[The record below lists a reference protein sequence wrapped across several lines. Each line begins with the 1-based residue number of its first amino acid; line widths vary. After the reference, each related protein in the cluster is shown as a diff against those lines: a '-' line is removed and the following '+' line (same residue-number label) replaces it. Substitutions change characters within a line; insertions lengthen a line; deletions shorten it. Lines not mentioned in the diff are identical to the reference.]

1 MSEPELVTLKV
12 GGLQFDG
19 WTTVS
24 VSKGI
29 RNPAGGFSLSYAE
42 KASAK
47 GEPLKIRTG
56 EACEVLIGGETVIT
70 GWIDAGRPEFD
81 PESRGLMV
89 AGRDRTADL
98 VDCSALNSPGS
109 WANRTLIQIASDLV
123 APFGLTVVA
132 RTDVGAAFRRFSLQQ
147 GETVW
152 DALERLARFRGFLV
166 VPTTAG
172 QIEFITPGRRR
183 AGFTLRQPDMLSA
196 SAEHD
201 VGDRFSLYVVKGQ
214 SAGDDE
220 SNGRAAAGPKAEVTD
235 PAIKRYRPTLIL
247 AEEQATLAS
256 LQARAGWEANV
267 RAAAGRRMEA
277 TVQGWRDPSGALWSA
292 DLIVPV
298 EAPWLGVMGDML
310 IADVTFELGESG
322 STTSLTLSP
331 PDAYRPEPSTEAE
344 Q

>member
-12 GGLQFDG
+12 GGMLFEG
-19 WTTVS
+19 WTTVN
-24 VSKGI
+24 VSKGL
-29 RNPAGGFSLSYAE
+29 RFPAGSFSLSYAE
-42 KASAK
+42 RPSAD
-47 GEPLKIRTG
+47 GAPLKIRTG
-56 EACEVLIGGETVIT
+56 EACEVLIGGELVIT
-70 GWIDAGRPEFD
+70 GWIDTATPEFD
-81 PESRGLMV
+81 AESRRLTV
-89 AGRDRTADL
+89 TGRDRTADL
-98 VDCSALNSPGS
+98 VDCAALNSPGS
-109 WANRTLIQIASDLV
+109 WANRTLLQIASDLV
-123 APFGLTVVA
+123 QPFGLTVVA

-152 DALERLARFRGFLV
+152 DALERMARFRGFLV
-166 VPTTAG
+166 VSTPAG

-183 AGFTLRQPDMLSA
+183 AGFTLRQSDMLSA

-214 SAGDDE
+214 SSGDDE

-267 RAAAGRRMEA
+267 RAAAGRRVVAE
-277 TVQGWRDPSGALWSA
+277 VQGWRDPDGALWSG
-292 DLIVPV
+292 DLIVPTD
-298 EAPWLGVMGDML
+298 APWLGIDGDIL
-310 IADVTFELGESG
+310 IADVSFELGESG